1 MKIPE
6 ISVNRRV
13 TTAML
18 AMILVVLG
26 SLSYT
31 RLGLDFFPDLE
42 FPTVSVITTYSGVSS
57 EDMENTVTRPLEQVI
72 NSVSRVKKVT
82 SSTSEGVSLI
92 MVEFEW
98 GTNLDFAAQDIRD
111 QIGLYR
117 NFIPEDAS
125 DPLTVKF
132 NISQWPVVFWG
143 ITSDMPTSQLK
154 ELIEDEVAMRLERIE
169 GVASAQV
176 FSTDVREILV
186 NVDRAAL
193 ESRML
198 SLDQILMALRL
209 ENMNLPAGYL
219 TERHSEYLIRTLGE
233 FDELEDIAATVIGA
247 TQTGEPVYLRD
258 VAEVLDTMK
267 DSRFIAR
274 VQRENGVYL
283 FVSKRSGANTVITAE
298 AAKKELERIKPTL
311 PPDVQFYIAMDQSD
325 MVLQVVQRTGNNALV
340 GGILAILFIFIFLR
354 NWRPTLTIG
363 LAIPLSIITTFIAF
377 YAAGY
382 TLNLLTLGGLALGI
396 GMLVDNA
403 IVVIENIFRH
413 LEEGASRE
421 EAAKSGASEVGMAIT
436 ASTLTT
442 IAVFFPMMF
451 ATGITGKLTR
461 GLALAIA
468 FSLVASLFVALTII
482 PMAASLL
489 FKEQRYRADERGKVG
504 HRRFEQVRN
513 RYRRWLHKALQRRGR
528 VLAGTLAVFL
538 LSFVLIPFIG
548 TEFMP
553 ASDRD
558 MLVLKVKMPVGTA
571 LEETDRVVTRV
582 EELLQQN
589 PYVDIISAQL
599 GSQAED
605 NPADSASEFSSSGP
619 HEALLWVGLVTQD
632 QRPVSDLDILED
644 IRSRLPRLTDVK
656 FESLDMG
663 QMMMG
668 GAQAPVEI
676 KIFGKEIFR
685 LKEIADDIT
694 ARIRDVDGLRD
705 VTHTFTE
712 GKPEYQIRIDRGKA
726 ARLGLTIG
734 QIGNAVQTASLGQV
748 ATRYRQGDEEVDVRV
763 RFNER
768 FRDSLDDIRNIPI
781 MTPAGVMVRLDQVAS
796 IVPGEGPIRITRE
809 NQAREVTVS
818 ANISGRDLGSIMR
831 DVIQRTADLQ
841 RSLPSG
847 YFLEFGGQYED
858 MQEAFLIMVGVFALA
873 TLLVYMIMAS
883 QFESFKH
890 PLVIMFTI
898 PLALIGVVLALL
910 ISGKTVSLVSLIG
923 FVMLGGIAVNN
934 GIVMVDYINQLK
946 RRGVEKK
953 EAILQAC
960 SVRLRPVL
968 ITALTTIMGM
978 IPMAISTSAGA
989 EMRAPMAITVIGGL
1003 AATTLLTLFVIPI
1016 IYSLFDR
1023 VSFNPKKAADEPI
1036 KA

>member
-1 MKIPE
+1 MKLPE
-6 ISVNRRV
+6 FSVNRKV

-26 SLSYT
+26 SLSFT

-42 FPTVSVITTYSGVSS
+42 FPTVSIITTYTGVSS
-57 EDMENTVTRPLEQVI
+57 EDMENTITRPLEQVI

-82 SSTSEGVSLI
+82 STTSEGVSLI

-117 NFIPEDAS
+117 NYIPEEAS

-132 NISQWPVVFWG
+132 NIAMWPVVFWG
-143 ITSDMPTSQLK
+143 VTSDKPTSELK
-154 ELIEDEVAMRLERIE
+154 ELVEDEVAMRLERID

-186 NVDRAAL
+186 DVDRAAL

-219 TERHSEYLIRTLGE
+219 TERHSEFLVRTMGE
-233 FDELEDIAATVIGA
+233 FNDLEDIENTVVGS
-247 TQTGEPVYLRD
+247 TQTGDPVFLRD
-258 VAEVLDTMK
+258 VAEVRDTMK
-267 DSRFIAR
+267 DSRFVAR

-298 AAKKELERIKPTL
+298 AVKAELERIKPTL
-311 PPDVQFYIAMDQSD
+311 PPDVNFYMAMDQSD
-325 MVLQVVQRTGNNALV
+325 MIQQVVRRTANNALL

-354 NWRPTLTIG
+354 NWRPTLTIA
-363 LAIPLSIITTFIAF
+363 LAIPLSVITTFIAF

-382 TLNLLTLGGLALGI
+382 TLNLLTMGGLALGI

-403 IVVIENIFRH
+403 VVVIENIYRH
-413 LEEGASRE
+413 LEGGISRG
-421 EAAKSGASEVGMAIT
+421 EAAKKGASEVGMAIT

-468 FSLVASLFVALTII
+468 FSLLASLFVALTII
-482 PMAASLL
+482 PMTASLL
-489 FKEQRYRADERGKVG
+489 FRERRGRPGSEEKPRKRRFDQLRDRYRLWL
-504 HRRFEQVRN
+504 
-513 RYRRWLHKALQRRGR
+513 RWALQRRGR
-528 VLAGTLAVFL
+528 VLTGVLVLFL
-538 LSFVLIPFIG
+538 LSFVLMPFIG
-548 TEFMP
+548 MEFMP

-558 MLVLKVKMPVGTA
+558 MLVLKVIMPVGTA
-571 LEETDRVVTRV
+571 IEETDRVVAEV
-582 EELLQQN
+582 EELLSQH
-589 PYVDIISAQL
+589 PYVDIISAQI
-599 GSQAED
+599 GSQAEE
-605 NPADSASEFSSSGP
+605 NPADSASEFSTSGAQ
-619 HEALLWVGLVTQD
+619 EGLLWVGLTSQD
-632 QRPVSDLDILED
+632 ERPISDLQILEE
-644 IRSRLPRLTDVK
+644 IRNRLPRLKDVR
-656 FESLDMG
+656 FEALDMG

-668 GAQAPVEI
+668 AAAAPIEI
-676 KIFGKEIFR
+676 KIFGKEIPR
-685 LKEIADDIT
+685 LKQIADEIV
-694 ARIRDVDGLRD
+694 ANIRDVEGLRD
-705 VTHTFTE
+705 VAHTFSE
-712 GKPEYQIRIDRGKA
+712 GKPEYQIRIDRGRA
-726 ARLGLTIG
+726 SRLGLTVG
-734 QIGNAVQTASLGQV
+734 QIGNTVQTASLGQI
-748 ATRYRQGDEEVDVRV
+748 ATRYREGDEETDVRV
-763 RFNER
+763 RLNER
-768 FRDSLDDIRNIPI
+768 FRSDLEGIRNIPI
-781 MTPAGVMVRLDQVAS
+781 MTPMGVMVRLDQVAT
-796 IVPGEGPIRITRE
+796 ITRGEGPIRITRE
-809 NQAREVTVS
+809 NQAREVTVA
-818 ANISGRDLGSIMR
+818 ANIAGRDLNSIMQ
-831 DVIQRTADLQ
+831 DVIERTSHIQ
-841 RSLPSG
+841 QSLPSG
-847 YFLEFGGQYED
+847 YFLEFGGQFEE
-858 MQEAFLIMVGVFALA
+858 MQSAFLIMIGVFALA

-898 PLALIGVVLALL
+898 PLSLIGVVLALL
-910 ISGKTVSLVSLIG
+910 ITNMTVSLVSMIG
-923 FVMLGGIAVNN
+923 FVMLAGIAVNN

-946 RRGVEKK
+946 QRGMDKK

-978 IPMAISTSAGA
+978 IPMAISSSAGS
-989 EMRAPMAITVIGGL
+989 EMRAPMAVTVIGGL
-1003 AATTLLTLFVIPI
+1003 AATTVLTLFVVPI
-1016 IYSLFDR
+1016 VYSLFDR
-1023 VSFNPKKAADEPI
+1023 VSFKAQKKTA
-1036 KA
+1036 

>member
-1 MKIPE
+1 MKLPE
-6 ISVNRRV
+6 FSVNRRV

-26 SLSYT
+26 SLSFT

-42 FPTVSVITTYSGVSS
+42 FPTVSIITTYTGVSS

-82 SSTSEGVSLI
+82 STTSEGVSLI

-117 NFIPEDAS
+117 NFIPEEAS

-132 NISQWPVVFWG
+132 NIAMWPVVFWG
-143 ITSDMPTSQLK
+143 VTSDMPTSELK
-154 ELIEDEVAMRLERIE
+154 DLVEDEVAMRLERID

-186 NVDRAAL
+186 DVDRAAL

-198 SLDQILMALRL
+198 SLDQIVMALRL
-209 ENMNLPAGYL
+209 ENLNLPAGYI
-219 TERHSEYLIRTLGE
+219 TERHSEFLVRTMGE
-233 FDELEDIAATVIGA
+233 FDGLEDIENTMVGS
-247 TQTGEPVYLRD
+247 TQTGDPVFLRD
-258 VAEVLDTMK
+258 VAEVRDTMK
-267 DSRFIAR
+267 DTRFVAR

-283 FVSKRSGANTVITAE
+283 FVRKRSGANTVITAE
-298 AAKKELERIKPTL
+298 AVKEELERIKPTL
-311 PPDVQFYIAMDQSD
+311 PPDVNFYIAMDQSD
-325 MVLQVVQRTGNNALV
+325 MIQQVVRRTGNNALM
-340 GGILAILFIFIFLR
+340 GGVLAIFFIFIFLR
-354 NWRPTLTIG
+354 NWRPTLTIA

-377 YAAGY
+377 YSAGY
-382 TLNLLTLGGLALGI
+382 TLNLLTMGGLALGI

-403 IVVIENIFRH
+403 VVVIENIYRH
-413 LEEGASRE
+413 LEDGATRG
-421 EAAKSGASEVGMAIT
+421 EAAKKGASEVGMAIT

-468 FSLVASLFVALTII
+468 FSLLASLFVALTII

-489 FKEQRYRADERGKVG
+489 FKEQSHGPVSVGKPKR
-504 HRRFEQVRN
+504 RRFDRL
-513 RYRRWLHKALQRRGR
+513 RDLYRKWLHRALQRRGR
-528 VLAGTLAVFL
+528 VLAGALVLFL
-538 LSFVLIPFIG
+538 LSFALMPFIG
-548 TEFMP
+548 MEFMP

-558 MLVLKVKMPVGTA
+558 MLVLKVIMPVGTA
-571 LEETDRVVTRV
+571 LEETDRVVAEV
-582 EELLQQN
+582 EELLSRH
-589 PYVDIISAQL
+589 PYVDIISAQI
-599 GSQAED
+599 GSQAEE
-605 NPADSASEFSSSGP
+605 NPADSASEFSTSGA
-619 HEALLWVGLVTQD
+619 HEGLLWVGLVTQD
-632 QRPVSDLDILED
+632 ERPISDLEILEE
-644 IRSRLPRLTDVK
+644 IRSRLPRFKDVR
-656 FESLDMG
+656 FEALDMG

-668 GAQAPVEI
+668 AASAPIEI
-676 KIFGKEIFR
+676 KIFGKEIPR
-685 LKEIADDIT
+685 LKEIADEIV
-694 ARIRDVDGLRD
+694 ASIRDVEGLRD
-705 VTHTFTE
+705 VAHTFSE
-712 GKPEYQIRIDRGKA
+712 GKPEYQIRIDRGRA
-726 ARLGLTIG
+726 SRLGLTVG
-734 QIGNAVQTASLGQV
+734 QIGNAVKTASLGQV
-748 ATRYRQGDEEVDVRV
+748 ATRYREGDEETDVRV

-768 FRDSLDDIRNIPI
+768 FRSDLDGIRNIPI
-781 MTPAGVMVRLDQVAS
+781 MTPMGVMVRLDQVAT
-796 IVPGEGPIRITRE
+796 ITQGEGPIRITRE

-818 ANISGRDLGSIMR
+818 ANIAGRDLNSIMQ

-847 YFLEFGGQYED
+847 YFLEFGGQFQE
-858 MQEAFLIMVGVFALA
+858 MQSAFLIMIGVFALA

-898 PLALIGVVLALL
+898 PLSLIGVVLALL
-910 ISGKTVSLVSLIG
+910 ITNMTVSLVSLIG

-946 RRGVEKK
+946 QRGVEKK

-978 IPMAISTSAGA
+978 VPMAISTSAGS
-989 EMRAPMAITVIGGL
+989 EMRAPMAVTVIGGL
-1003 AATTLLTLFVIPI
+1003 VATTVLTLFVIPI

-1023 VSFNPKKAADEPI
+1023 ASFKPPKEAVQP
-1036 KA
+1036 

>member
-1 MKIPE
+1 MKLPE
-6 ISVNRRV
+6 FSVNRRV
-13 TTAML
+13 TAAML

-26 SLSYT
+26 SLSFT

-42 FPTVSVITTYSGVSS
+42 FPTVSIITTYTGVSS

-82 SSTSEGVSLI
+82 STTSEGVSLI

-117 NFIPEDAS
+117 NFIPEEAS

-132 NISQWPVVFWG
+132 NIAMWPVVFWG
-143 ITSDMPTSQLK
+143 VTSDMPTSELK
-154 ELIEDEVAMRLERIE
+154 DLVDDEVAMRLERID

-186 NVDRAAL
+186 DVDRAAL

-198 SLDQILMALRL
+198 SLDQIVMALRL
-209 ENMNLPAGYL
+209 ENLNLPAGYI
-219 TERHSEYLIRTLGE
+219 TERHSEFLVRTMGE
-233 FDELEDIAATVIGA
+233 FDGLEDIENTMVGS
-247 TQTGEPVYLRD
+247 TQTGDPVFLRD
-258 VAEVLDTMK
+258 VAEVRDTMK
-267 DSRFIAR
+267 DTRFVAR

-298 AAKKELERIKPTL
+298 AVKEELERIKPTL
-311 PPDVQFYIAMDQSD
+311 PPDVNFYIAMDQSD
-325 MVLQVVQRTGNNALV
+325 MIQQVVRRTGNNALM
-340 GGILAILFIFIFLR
+340 GGVLAIFFIFIFLR
-354 NWRPTLTIG
+354 NWRPTLTIA

-377 YAAGY
+377 YSAGY
-382 TLNLLTLGGLALGI
+382 TLNLLTMGGLALGI

-403 IVVIENIFRH
+403 VVVIENIYRH
-413 LEEGASRE
+413 LEDGATRG
-421 EAAKSGASEVGMAIT
+421 EAAKKGASEVGMAIT

-468 FSLVASLFVALTII
+468 FSLLASLFVALTII

-489 FKEQRYRADERGKVG
+489 FKEQSHGPVSVGKPKR
-504 HRRFEQVRN
+504 RRFDRL
-513 RYRRWLHKALQRRGR
+513 RDLYRKWLHRALQRRGR
-528 VLAGTLAVFL
+528 VLAGALVLFL
-538 LSFVLIPFIG
+538 LSFALMPFIG
-548 TEFMP
+548 MEFMP

-558 MLVLKVKMPVGTA
+558 MLVLKVIMPVGTA
-571 LEETDRVVTRV
+571 LEETDRVVAEV
-582 EELLQQN
+582 EELLSRH
-589 PYVDIISAQL
+589 PYVDIISAQI
-599 GSQAED
+599 GSQAEE
-605 NPADSASEFSSSGP
+605 NPADSASEFSTSGA
-619 HEALLWVGLVTQD
+619 HEGLLWVGLVTQD
-632 QRPVSDLDILED
+632 ERPISDLEILEE
-644 IRSRLPRLTDVK
+644 IRSRLPRFKDVR
-656 FESLDMG
+656 FEALDMG

-668 GAQAPVEI
+668 AASAPIEI
-676 KIFGKEIFR
+676 KIFGKEIPR
-685 LKEIADDIT
+685 LKEIADEIV
-694 ARIRDVDGLRD
+694 ASIRDVEGLRD
-705 VTHTFTE
+705 VAHTFSE
-712 GKPEYQIRIDRGKA
+712 GKPEYQIRIDRGRA
-726 ARLGLTIG
+726 SRLGLTVG
-734 QIGNAVQTASLGQV
+734 QIGNAVKTASLGQV
-748 ATRYRQGDEEVDVRV
+748 ATRYREGDEETDVRV

-768 FRDSLDDIRNIPI
+768 FRSDLDGIRNIPI
-781 MTPAGVMVRLDQVAS
+781 MTPMGVMVRLDQVAT
-796 IVPGEGPIRITRE
+796 ITQGEGPIRITRE

-818 ANISGRDLGSIMR
+818 ANIAGRDLNSIMQ

-847 YFLEFGGQYED
+847 YFLEFGGQFQV
-858 MQEAFLIMVGVFALA
+858 MQSAFLIMIGVFALA

-898 PLALIGVVLALL
+898 PLSLIGVVLALL
-910 ISGKTVSLVSLIG
+910 ITNMTVSLVSLIG

-946 RRGVEKK
+946 QRGVEKK

-978 IPMAISTSAGA
+978 VPMAISTSAGS
-989 EMRAPMAITVIGGL
+989 EMRAPMAVTVIGGL
-1003 AATTLLTLFVIPI
+1003 VATTVLTLFVIPI

-1023 VSFNPKKAADEPI
+1023 ASFKPPKEAVQP
-1036 KA
+1036 